1 MPIYEVIIGRQPRK
15 VIRKLPRNLR
25 ERIIRAAE
33 ALAADP
39 RPRGYTRLTGHPD
52 LYRIRVGDWR
62 IAYTIEDDQ
71 LLVLVMTVA
80 PRGGA
85 YRTLK

>member
-1 MPIYEVIIGRQPRK
+1 MPIYEVIINRQPRK

-25 ERIIRAAE
+25 ERIIRATA
-33 ALAADP
+33 ALATDP
-39 RPRGYTRLTGHPD
+39 RPPGCTRLTGHPD

-62 IAYTIEDDQ
+62 VIYTIEDDR
-71 LLVLVMTVA
+71 LVVLVVTIA

-85 YRTLK
+85 YRNLK